1 MVGPDWTPGPTPLS
15 DHASGPSSVPST
27 HPLTKVFGD
36 PLLDEL
42 FPHISHGIVW
52 GLERMEAFLRDTGDP
67 HVGIPC
73 VHVGG
78 TNGKGSVA
86 STVASVLNRAGHRAG
101 LYTSPHLCAFRE
113 RFQIGGH
120 QVGDDELRALA
131 RELDPKIRRHS
142 LTFFEATTA
151 LAFHLFQRRGVE
163 VSVIEVGLGGRLD
176 ATNVVTPFLTAITN
190 VDLDHCDY
198 LGSTLSEIALE
209 KAGIIK
215 GGVPLLTA
223 EPDDRIRAV
232 LSATCDSLGA
242 PFIHVPSDVER
253 MSVDVGEDHTAFDV
267 STAEWGGLRVQT
279 PLLGEH
285 QAVNGAL
292 AVALLERMPPR
303 FRPDRVALEEGMS
316 TVHWPGRVQLEH
328 LEGTTWVFDIAHNTA
343 GAAALGSVLGRLEL
357 QRPVVILTAV
367 LGDKDWRE
375 MLPPLFERADHAV
388 LTQAPSAPAERRW
401 DPEVALSETG
411 SGIAE
416 IHGDFEDAL
425 DRARALAGS
434 GTIVVTGSAHTVG
447 DALRSLGLEHS

>member
-1 MVGPDWTPGPTPLS
+1 MEGPDWSP
-15 DHASGPSSVPST
+15 GPSSAQAF
-27 HPLTKVFGD
+27 HPLTQVSGD
-36 PLLDEL
+36 PLVDEL
-42 FPHISHGIVW
+42 FPHISHGIEW
-52 GLERMEAFLRDTGDP
+52 GLDRMEAFLRDTGDP

-86 STVASVLNRAGHRAG
+86 STVASVLNCAGHRAG
-101 LYTSPHLCAFRE
+101 LYTSPHLCSFRE
-113 RFQIGGH
+113 RFQIS
-120 QVGDDELRALA
+120 GDPVTEDELRALA
-131 RELDPKIRRHS
+131 RELDPEIKRHS
-142 LTFFEATTA
+142 LTFFEATTG

-223 EPDDRIRAV
+223 EQDDRIRAV
-232 LSATCDSLGA
+232 LSATCDFRGA
-242 PFIHVPSDVER
+242 PFVHVRSDLEG
-253 MSVDVGEDHTAFDV
+253 MSVDVREDHTAFDV
-267 STAEWGGLRVQT
+267 LTAEWGRLRVHT
-279 PLLGEH
+279 PLLGGH

-303 FRPDRVALEEGMS
+303 FRPDRGALEEGMLR
-316 TVHWPGRVQLEH
+316 VNWPGRVQVEH
-328 LEGTTWVFDIAHNTA
+328 LEGRTWVFDIAHNTA
-343 GAAALGSVLGRLEL
+343 AAGALASVLGQLEL
-357 QRPVVILTAV
+357 QRPIVVLTAV

-375 MLPPLFERADHAV
+375 MLLPLFERADHAI
-388 LTQAPSAPAERRW
+388 LTQAPSAPLARRW
-401 DPEVALSETG
+401 DPHLAMTETG

-416 IHGDFEDAL
+416 IHTDFDDAL
-425 DRARALAGS
+425 DRARELADS

-447 DALRSLGLEHS
+447 DALRGLGLELL

>member
-1 MVGPDWTPGPTPLS
+1 MVGPEWTPE
-15 DHASGPSSVPST
+15 ASSVQPP
-27 HPLTKVFGD
+27 HPLTRVSGD

-42 FPHISHGIVW
+42 FSAVPHGIQW
-52 GLERMEAFLRDTGDP
+52 GLGRIDAFLRDTGDP

-86 STVASVLNRAGHRAG
+86 SAVASVLSCAGHRVG
-101 LYTSPHLCAFRE
+101 LYTSPHLCFFRE
-113 RFQIGGH
+113 RVQIS
-120 QVGDDELRALA
+120 GDPVSEDELRTLV
-131 RELDPKIRRHS
+131 RELDPEIRRHS
-142 LTFFEATTA
+142 LTFFEAATG
-151 LAFHLFQRRGVE
+151 LAFHLFRKNAVD

-190 VDLDHCDY
+190 VNLDHCDY
-198 LGSTLSEIALE
+198 LGSTLGEIALE

-215 GGVPLLTA
+215 SGVPLLTA

-242 PFIHVPSDVER
+242 PFVHVSCDPGK
-253 MSVDVGEDHTAFDV
+253 MSVEVSEDHTAFDV
-267 STAEWGGLRVQT
+267 STAEWGGLRIQT
-279 PLLGEH
+279 PLPGEH

-303 FRPDRVALEEGMS
+303 FRPARAALEEGMS
-316 TVHWPGRVQLEH
+316 CVHWPGRVQVEH
-328 LEGTTWVFDIAHNTA
+328 LEGRTWVFDIAHNTA
-343 GAAALGSVLGRLEL
+343 GAVALGSVLGQLDL
-357 QRPVVILTAV
+357 QRPIVVLSAV

-388 LTQAPSAPAERRW
+388 LTQAPSAPVARRW
-401 DPEVALSETG
+401 DPHLAVTETR

-416 IHGDFEDAL
+416 INTDFDDAL
-425 DRARALAGS
+425 DRARELAGS

-447 DALRSLGLEHS
+447 DALRGLGLDLL

>member
-1 MVGPDWTPGPTPLS
+1 MVGPEWTPGP
-15 DHASGPSSVPST
+15 SSVEPPD
-27 HPLTKVFGD
+27 PLTKVSGD

-42 FPHISHGIVW
+42 FPHIPHGIQW
-52 GLERMEAFLRDTGDP
+52 GLGRMEAFLCDTGDP

-73 VHVGG
+73 VHIGG

-86 STVASVLNRAGHRAG
+86 STVASVLNCAGHRAG
-101 LYTSPHLCAFRE
+101 LYTSPHLCSLRE
-113 RFQIGGH
+113 RFQIGGDP
-120 QVGDDELRALA
+120 VGEDEIRALA
-131 RELDPKIRRHS
+131 RELDPDIRRHS
-142 LTFFEATTA
+142 LTFFEAVTC
-151 LAFHLFQRRGVE
+151 LAFHLFRSRRVD
-163 VSVIEVGLGGRLD
+163 VSIIEVGLGGRLD

-215 GGVPLLTA
+215 SGVPLLTA

-242 PFIHVPSDVER
+242 PFIHVRSDLEK
-253 MSVDVGEDHTAFDV
+253 MSVDVSEDHTAFDV
-267 STAEWGGLRVQT
+267 STAEWGGLRVRT

-303 FRPDRVALEEGMS
+303 FRPDRAALEEGMS
-316 TVHWPGRVQLEH
+316 CVHWPGRVQVEH
-328 LEGTTWVFDIAHNTA
+328 LEGRTWVLDIAHNTA
-343 GAAALGSVLGRLEL
+343 GAAALASVLVKLEL
-357 QRPVVILTAV
+357 QRPIVVVTAV

-388 LTQAPSAPAERRW
+388 LTQAPSAPLARRW
-401 DPEVALSETG
+401 DPHVAVKEAG
-411 SGIAE
+411 SRIAE
-416 IHGDFEDAL
+416 IHADFDDAL
-425 DRARALAGS
+425 DRARELAGS

-447 DALRSLGLEHS
+447 DALRGLGLELS

>member
-1 MVGPDWTPGPTPLS
+1 
-15 DHASGPSSVPST
+15 
-27 HPLTKVFGD
+27 
-36 PLLDEL
+36 
-42 FPHISHGIVW
+42 
-52 GLERMEAFLRDTGDP
+52 MESFLHDTGDP

-86 STVASVLNRAGHRAG
+86 STVASVLNCAGLRVG
-101 LYTSPHLCAFRE
+101 LYTSPHLCSFRE
-113 RFQIGGH
+113 RFQIA
-120 QVGDDELRALA
+120 GDTVSEDELRTLA
-131 RELDPKIRRHS
+131 RELDPVIRRHS
-142 LTFFEATTA
+142 LTFFEATTG

-209 KAGIIK
+209 KAGIINT
-215 GGVPLLTA
+215 GVPLLTA

-232 LSATCDSLGA
+232 LAATCDSLGA
-242 PFIHVPSDVER
+242 PFVHVRSDLEG
-253 MSVDVGEDHTAFDV
+253 MSVDVRENHTAFDV
-267 STAEWGGLRVQT
+267 STAQWGELRVRT
-279 PLLGEH
+279 PLLGGH

-303 FRPDRVALEEGMS
+303 FRPDRAALEEGIS
-316 TVHWPGRVQLEH
+316 HVRWPGRVQVEH
-328 LEGTTWVFDIAHNTA
+328 LEGRAWVFDIAHNTA
-343 GAAALGSVLGRLEL
+343 GAGALASVLGQLEL
-357 QRPVVILTAV
+357 QRPIVVLTAV

-375 MLPPLFERADHAV
+375 MLPPLFERADHAI
-388 LTQAPSAPAERRW
+388 LTQAPSAPLVRRW
-401 DPEVALSETG
+401 DPHMAMMETE

-416 IHGDFEDAL
+416 IQTDFDDAL
-425 DRARALAGS
+425 NRARELTDS

-447 DALRSLGLEHS
+447 DALRGLGLELP

>member
-1 MVGPDWTPGPTPLS
+1 MDPEWTPE
-15 DHASGPSSVPST
+15 PSSLQLDHPST
-27 HPLTKVFGD
+27 KVSGD

-42 FPHISHGIVW
+42 FPHVPHGIQW
-52 GLERMEAFLRDTGDP
+52 GLDRMDAFLRDTGDP

-86 STVASVLNRAGHRAG
+86 STVASVLNCAGHRVG
-101 LYTSPHLCAFRE
+101 LYTSPHLCLFRE
-113 RFQIGGH
+113 RFQIS
-120 QVGDDELRALA
+120 GDPVSEDELRALA
-131 RELDPKIRRHS
+131 RELDPEIRRHS
-142 LTFFEATTA
+142 LTFFEAATG
-151 LAFHLFQRRGVE
+151 LAFNLFRREAVD

-198 LGSTLSEIALE
+198 LGSTLSEIASE

-215 GGVPLLTA
+215 SGVPLLTA

-232 LSATCDSLGA
+232 LSATCASLGA
-242 PFIHVPSDVER
+242 PFLHVRSDLEE
-253 MSVDVGEDHTAFDV
+253 MSVDVREDHTGFDV
-267 STAEWGGLRVQT
+267 STAEWGRLRIRT

-292 AVALLERMPPR
+292 AVALLERMPRR
-303 FRPDRVALEEGMS
+303 FRPDRAALEEGMKRL
-316 TVHWPGRVQLEH
+316 HWPGRVQIEH
-328 LEGTTWVFDIAHNTA
+328 LEGRTWVFDIAHNTA
-343 GAAALGSVLGRLEL
+343 GAVALASALERLEL
-357 QRPVVILTAV
+357 QRPVVVLTAV

-375 MLPPLFERADHAV
+375 MLPPLFERADHAI
-388 LTQAPSAPAERRW
+388 LTQAPSAPLERRW
-401 DPEVALSETG
+401 DPDMAVTETG

-416 IHGDFEDAL
+416 IRPDFDDAL
-425 DRARALAGS
+425 DRARELAGA

-447 DALRSLGLEHS
+447 DALRALGLELP

>member
-1 MVGPDWTPGPTPLS
+1 MVGPDGSLE
-15 DHASGPSSVPST
+15 PSSLQPT
-27 HPLTKVFGD
+27 HQLTQVYGD
-36 PLLDEL
+36 PLVDEL
-42 FPHISHGIVW
+42 FGHIPHGIEW
-52 GLERMEAFLRDTGDP
+52 GLGRMEAFLRDTGDP

-86 STVASVLNRAGHRAG
+86 STVASVLNCAGHMAG
-101 LYTSPHLCAFRE
+101 LYTSPHLCSFRE
-113 RFQIGGH
+113 RFQIS
-120 QVGDDELRALA
+120 GDPVSEDELRVLA
-131 RELDPKIRRHS
+131 RELDPEIRRHS

-151 LAFHLFQRRGVE
+151 LAFHLFQRRGVD

-215 GGVPLLTA
+215 SGVPMLTA

-242 PFIHVPSDVER
+242 PFVYVRSDLEK
-253 MSVDVGEDHTAFDV
+253 MAVDVREDHTAFDV
-267 STAEWGGLRVQT
+267 STAEWGRLRIRT
-279 PLLGEH
+279 PLTGEH

-292 AVALLERMPPR
+292 AVALLERMPPL
-303 FRPDRVALEEGMS
+303 FRPDRAALEEGVS
-316 TVHWPGRVQLEH
+316 RVHWPGRVQVEH
-328 LEGTTWVFDIAHNTA
+328 LEGRTWMFDIAHNTA
-343 GAAALGSVLGRLEL
+343 GASALASVLEQLEL
-357 QRPVVILTAV
+357 HRPIVVLTAV
-367 LGDKDWRE
+367 LGDKDW

-388 LTQAPSAPAERRW
+388 LTQAPSAPLERRW
-401 DPEVALSETG
+401 DPHLAVTETG
-411 SGIAE
+411 SVIAE
-416 IHGDFEDAL
+416 IQNDFDVAL
-425 DRARALAGS
+425 DRARELADS

-447 DALRSLGLEHS
+447 DALRRLGLEFP

>member
-1 MVGPDWTPGPTPLS
+1 MVGPEWTPE
-15 DHASGPSSVPST
+15 ASSVQPPQ
-27 HPLTKVFGD
+27 PLTKVSGD

-42 FPHISHGIVW
+42 FPHVPHGIQW
-52 GLERMEAFLRDTGDP
+52 GLGRMEAFLRDTGDP
-67 HVGIPC
+67 HIGIPC

-86 STVASVLNRAGHRAG
+86 STVASVLNCAGHGVG
-101 LYTSPHLCAFRE
+101 LYTSPHLCFFRE
-113 RFQIGGH
+113 RFQIN
-120 QVGDDELRALA
+120 GDPAGEDELRALV
-131 RELDPKIRRHS
+131 RELDPEIRRHS
-142 LTFFEATTA
+142 LTFFEAATG
-151 LAFHLFQRRGVE
+151 LAFHLFRKKAVD

-198 LGSTLSEIALE
+198 LGSTLSEIASE

-215 GGVPLLTA
+215 SGVPMLTA

-232 LSATCDSLGA
+232 LSATCASLGA
-242 PFIHVPSDVER
+242 PFFHVRSDPEE
-253 MSVDVGEDHTAFDV
+253 MSVDVREDHTGFDV
-267 STAEWGGLRVQT
+267 STEEWGGLRIQT

-292 AVALLERMPPR
+292 AVALLERMPRR
-303 FRPDRVALEEGMS
+303 FRPDRAALEEGMARL
-316 TVHWPGRVQLEH
+316 HWPGRVQVEH
-328 LEGTTWVFDIAHNTA
+328 LEGRTWVFDIAHNTV
-343 GAAALGSVLGRLEL
+343 GATALASVLERLEL
-357 QRPVVILTAV
+357 QRPIVVLTAV

-388 LTQAPSAPAERRW
+388 LTQAPSAPPARRW
-401 DPEVALSETG
+401 DPDMAVAETG

-416 IHGDFEDAL
+416 IRTDFDDAL
-425 DRARALAGS
+425 DRARELAGS

-447 DALRSLGLEHS
+447 DALRTLGLELP

>member
-1 MVGPDWTPGPTPLS
+1 MAVPDWT
-15 DHASGPSSVPST
+15 SGPSPAEPPN
-27 HPLTKVFGD
+27 PLTKVPGD

-42 FPHISHGIVW
+42 FPHVEHGIQW

-67 HVGIPC
+67 HLPIPC

-86 STVASVLNRAGHRAG
+86 STVASVLNHAGHRVG

-113 RFQIGGH
+113 RFQIAGDP
-120 QVGDDELRALA
+120 VEDDELRELA
-131 RELDPKIRRHS
+131 QELDPEIRRHS
-142 LTFFEATTA
+142 LTFFEATTG

-176 ATNVVTPFLTAITN
+176 ATNVVAPFLTAITN

-198 LGSTLSEIALE
+198 LGSTLNEIALE

-215 GGVPLLTA
+215 KGVPLLTA
-223 EPDDRIRAV
+223 ERDSRIRSV
-232 LSATCDSLGA
+232 LSTTCDALEA
-242 PFIHVPSDVER
+242 LFIHVASDPGS

-267 STAEWGGLRVQT
+267 STMAWGRLRLRT
-279 PLLGEH
+279 PLPGDH

-292 AVALLERMPPR
+292 AVALLERMPPH
-303 FRPDRVALEEGMS
+303 FRPERTALVEGLARVN
-316 TVHWPGRVQLEH
+316 WPGRVQVEH
-328 LEGTTWVFDIAHNTA
+328 LEGRTWVFDIAHNTA
-343 GAAALGSVLGRLEL
+343 GAAALASVLGRLEL
-357 QRPVVILTAV
+357 PRPLVILTAV

-375 MLPPLFERADHAV
+375 MLPPLFAKADHAV
-388 LTQAPSAPAERRW
+388 LTQAPSAPLARRW
-401 DPEVALSETG
+401 DPQAAITETG

-416 IHGDFEDAL
+416 ICTDFDEAL
-425 DRARALAGS
+425 DRARELAGS

-447 DALRSLGLEHS
+447 DAMRGLGLGSA